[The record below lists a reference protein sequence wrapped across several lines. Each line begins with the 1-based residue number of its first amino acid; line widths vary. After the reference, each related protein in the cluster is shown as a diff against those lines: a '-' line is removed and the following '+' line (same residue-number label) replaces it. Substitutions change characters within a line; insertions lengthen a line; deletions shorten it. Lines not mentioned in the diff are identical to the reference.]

1 MLYCGLDFDSYY
13 TLMYINWFDDEN
25 KANEWLNN
33 EEYRFRNRE
42 LYSGEYKED
51 VARKVV
57 EENDGSL
64 TDYFESCF
72 ESDYEITND
81 DLIELIV
88 EEYFC

>member
-1 MLYCGLDFDSYY
+1 MMYCGLDYSSD
-13 TLMYINWFDDEN
+13 YILKDIKWFDKEDE
-25 KANEWLNN
+25 ANEWLNT
-33 EEYRFRNRE
+33 EEYDFRNRE

-64 TDYFESCF
+64 MGYYESCF
-72 ESDYEITND
+72 PSDYEITND